1 MDAEMNRA
9 EKRKHDR
16 LPLQLDLLCQR
27 VGIGGNDMYAGRTV
41 NVSTGG
47 VLFHVADGK
56 LNHDDLLNLELTVPP
71 TEGLLELGGKVSMF
85 ARVIRVHQIRHSSG
99 EQSHHAVAAEFLENP
114 KLVV

>member
-1 MDAEMNRA
+1 MNRA
-9 EKRKHDR
+9 EKRKHNR

-47 VLFHVADGK
+47 VLFHVTEGK
-56 LNHDDLLNLELTVPP
+56 LNRDDMLNVELTVPP
-71 TEGLLELGGKVSMF
+71 TEGLLELGGKVSTF
-85 ARVIRVHQIRHSSG
+85 ARVIRVHQIHHSSG
-99 EQSHHAVAAEFLENP
+99 KHSHHAVAAEFLEGP